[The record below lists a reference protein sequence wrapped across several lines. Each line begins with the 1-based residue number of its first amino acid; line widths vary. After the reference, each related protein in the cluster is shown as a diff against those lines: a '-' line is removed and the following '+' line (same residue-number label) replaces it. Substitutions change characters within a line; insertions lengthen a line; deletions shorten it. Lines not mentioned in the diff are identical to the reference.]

1 MGNNKLRL
9 RGVYANLFCKYLVAI
24 LRSIGNSFLSISITS
39 QRNWETKLAAVL
51 LQRVSVKTGRDQSRI
66 VPARSST

>member
-1 MGNNKLRL
+1 MRIYFVNISSRFFVRL
-9 RGVYANLFCKYLVAI
+9 EI
-24 LRSIGNSFLSISITS
+24 LFLSISITS
-39 QRNWETKLAAVL
+39 QRKWETKLAAVL